1 MQKVIVALM
10 LGAAAAFQRT
20 PVVRSRVLAV
30 FIQLH
35 SPWALLQPGRR
46 GGAPSCCRASSNS
59 LRALLGALLARRGCK
74 ASLAQSVPPH
84 RPKRGEQC
92 SHPRG

>member
-20 PVVRSRVLAV
+20 PVVRCRVLAV

-35 SPWALLQPGRR
+35 SPGRSSSR
-46 GGAPSCCRASSNS
+46 GDAAELPSARRASSNS
-59 LRALLGALLARRGCK
+59 LRELLGALSPTRGW
-74 ASLAQSVPPH
+74 
-84 RPKRGEQC
+84 
-92 SHPRG
+92 

>member
-20 PVVRSRVLAV
+20 PVVRSRVIAV

-35 SPWALLQPGRR
+35 SWVLLQPGRR

-59 LRALLGALLARRGCK
+59 LRALLGALLARRGCRG
-74 ASLAQSVPPH
+74 SLAQSAPAQAETRRALLP
-84 RPKRGEQC
+84 
-92 SHPRG
+92 PRG

>member
-1 MQKVIVALM
+1 MLSYASNSLTPKTTMQRVLVALM

-35 SPWALLQPGRR
+35 SPGRSSSR
-46 GGAPSCCRASSNS
+46 GDATQLPSARRASSNS
-59 LRALLGALLARRGCK
+59 SRELLGALSPTRGW
-74 ASLAQSVPPH
+74 
-84 RPKRGEQC
+84 
-92 SHPRG
+92 